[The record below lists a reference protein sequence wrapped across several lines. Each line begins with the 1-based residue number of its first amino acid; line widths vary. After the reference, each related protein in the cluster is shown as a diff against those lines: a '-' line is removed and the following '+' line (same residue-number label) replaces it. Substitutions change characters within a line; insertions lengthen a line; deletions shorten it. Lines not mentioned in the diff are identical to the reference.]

1 MIMMDDMMDEKFKI
15 KIMNNNR
22 LMIIM
27 KIIFFDNQT
36 DDFIVE
42 DNVR

>member
-1 MIMMDDMMDEKFKI
+1 MMDDMMDEKFKI

>member
-1 MIMMDDMMDEKFKI
+1 MMDEKFKN

-27 KIIFFDNQT
+27 KIIFNKQT
-36 DDFIVE
+36 DDDFIVE